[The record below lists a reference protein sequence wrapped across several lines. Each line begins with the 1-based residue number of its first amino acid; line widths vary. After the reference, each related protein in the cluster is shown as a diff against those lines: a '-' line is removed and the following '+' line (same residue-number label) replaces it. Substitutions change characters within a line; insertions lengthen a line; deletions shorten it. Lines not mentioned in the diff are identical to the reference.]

1 MPVSAAARA
10 EQWRDQ
16 LGRAFGGLEAEAHDP
31 AYREQLPGHGLDGSM
46 SSAPLGRTGV
56 FSVSGM
62 PQVVRRTRRAIAAA
76 PADPLKICI
85 QLAGTAVIHQA
96 DREVRIEPGQLAVYD
111 TGRPYDLRLSGRWT
125 CAVVTV
131 PRDAVNLTDQGLD
144 DAMRHSFSV
153 ATGPGLL
160 LASLADVALQ
170 QPATSLED
178 DPARY
183 HLGEAGIEL
192 VASILD
198 GVPAD
203 PDADDDRTR
212 KAVLGYVRAHLRD
225 PGLSHAMVAAA
236 HHISPRTL
244 NRLFEGHEHTVT
256 ETIRRWRLDG
266 ARRELE
272 DPRWRRSSVMAVA
285 AHWGFHEQA
294 HFTRLFKAQFGV
306 TPAALRRA
314 AIAPEVF

>member
-1 MPVSAAARA
+1 VPVSAAARA
-10 EQWRDQ
+10 EEWRHQ
-16 LGRAFGGLEAEAHDP
+16 LGRAFGGLEPEAHDP
-31 AYREQLPGHGLDGSM
+31 AYRADLPGHGLDGTM

-56 FSVSGM
+56 FSVSGT

-76 PADPLKICI
+76 PMDPLKICI
-85 QLAGTAVIHQA
+85 QLAGSAVIHQA
-96 DREVRIEPGQLAVYD
+96 EREVRIEPGELAVYD

-131 PRDAVNLTDQGLD
+131 PRDAVNLTGQGLD
-144 DAMRHSFSV
+144 DAMRHTFSV
-153 ATGPGLL
+153 TAGPGLL
-160 LASLADVALQ
+160 LTSLADVALQ
-170 QPATSLED
+170 QAATAPED

-183 HLGEAGIEL
+183 HLGEASIEL

-198 GVPAD
+198 GVRAD
-203 PDADDDRTR
+203 PGTDADADRTR
-212 KAVLGYVRAHLRD
+212 QAVLGYVRAHLRD

-236 HHISPRTL
+236 HHMSPRTL

-272 DPRWRRSSVMAVA
+272 DPRWRRCSVMAIA

-314 AIAPEVF
+314 AVALH